1 MSTLATLPLAFSGM
15 ALLSL
20 SMERHSR
27 QAAAQ
32 RRMAW
37 RPAGWAMLAI
47 SLAVA
52 LLHGNWRFGLVEW
65 IGTTGAAAALVV
77 LTLAWRPAMLPAA
90 AGIAAALGL
99 AGGIGIAWA

>member
-1 MSTLATLPLAFSGM
+1 MSALATLPLAFSGM

-20 SMERHSR
+20 SMDRHLR
-27 QAAAQ
+27 QVATQ

-37 RPAGWAMLAI
+37 RPAGWALLAASLAI
-47 SLAVA
+47 A

-65 IGTTGAAAALVV
+65 IGVAGAAAALVV

-99 AGGIGIAWA
+99 AAGLGTAWA